1 VDWQS
6 LEALYARVGLAP
18 QLAGRAS
25 RSAVP
30 IYNGDFHIGQAT
42 SHTFSPI
49 LKKYIAIGTVESRY
63 AHPGRG
69 VQVEFTVEYVRLKAD
84 AVIVKLPFFDPPR
97 KRA

>member
-1 VDWQS
+1 WAS
-6 LEALYARVGLAP
+6 LEDLFTEVDLTP

-30 IYNGDFHIGQAT
+30 IYKDGRQIGQAT

-49 LKKYIAIGTVESRY
+49 LKRYIHLGTIQSQSAKVGNRVE
-63 AHPGRG
+63 
-69 VQVEFTVEYVRLKAD
+69 VEFTVEYIRKKAN
-84 AVIVKLPFFDPPR
+84 ALVVKPPFFNPPR